1 MIKEMSD
8 LKRSVMTN
16 MEKHFSILETNI
28 NFTVSGYADTE
39 NTHTQKSICKLKK
52 KKKKDVKN
60 PHLFR
65 NVKTVILRIQL
76 LRNRQFNS

>member
-52 KKKKDVKN
+52 KKGC
-60 PHLFR
+60 
-65 NVKTVILRIQL
+65 
-76 LRNRQFNS
+76 

>member
-16 MEKHFSILETNI
+16 KEKHFSILETNI

-52 KKKKDVKN
+52 KKRRMLKA
-60 PHLFR
+60 HTCLEM
-65 NVKTVILRIQL
+65 
-76 LRNRQFNS
+76 

>member
-28 NFTVSGYADTE
+28 NFTVSGYADAG
-39 NTHTQKSICKLKK
+39 NTHTH
-52 KKKKDVKN
+52 KN
-60 PHLFR
+60 PSVSKERRGILKTHTWFK
-65 NVKTVILRIQL
+65 NVKTIILRI
-76 LRNRQFNS
+76 